1 MMHLKSH
8 RGEKSNKCNQCDYG
22 SYLASDLRKHL
33 KMHSGEKLKK
43 NCPVFVIALPV
54 EDILIQLQSG
64 TEIDEVARKG
74 MKMKGSEM
82 KGSEMKGMEMKKSTF
97 PFYEWVA
104 NPKQEK

>member
-1 MMHLKSH
+1 MRL
-8 RGEKSNKCNQCDYG
+8 
-22 SYLASDLRKHL
+22 
-33 KMHSGEKLKK
+33 
-43 NCPVFVIALPV
+43 
-54 EDILIQLQSG
+54 
-64 TEIDEVARKG
+64 ARKG